1 MGVTPAPDHLEARGT
16 EQLRLVPEEAVETL
30 ALQRSQEAVLGSED
44 GEEEAVE
51 VTASVAEPG
60 DQGEE
65 AGGTAPKQ
73 ETQEARGNRVVAGK
87 QTKTRAVQK
96 GMEVGQNQE
105 AALAPRR
112 LGEAGREA
120 LEELEAALIVSSRP
134 VLTPVLGPAPGCLA
148 PVLLDA
154 QKDVLKSLY

>member
-51 VTASVAEPG
+51 VTAESVAEPG

-120 LEELEAALIVSSRP
+120 LEELEAALTVS
-134 VLTPVLGPAPGCLA
+134 
-148 PVLLDA
+148 
-154 QKDVLKSLY
+154 